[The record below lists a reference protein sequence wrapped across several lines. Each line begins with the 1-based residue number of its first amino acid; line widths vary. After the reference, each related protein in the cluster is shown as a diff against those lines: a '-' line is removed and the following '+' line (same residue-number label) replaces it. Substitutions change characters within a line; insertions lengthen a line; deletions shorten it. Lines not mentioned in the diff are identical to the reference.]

1 MQIFHHSTNTLAKLS
16 IFGGLFILLAGVWAL
31 AEINRSSY
39 NTGQYIERQQPVQFS
54 HKHHVGDDGI
64 DCRYCHTS
72 VENSNSAGMPP
83 TKTCMNCHSQI
94 WSESPY
100 LEIVRASY
108 RDNKPIEWT
117 RVHDLPDFVYFNHSI
132 HINKGIGCASCHGRV
147 DQMAAVYQAS
157 SLQMEWCLECHREPE
172 RFIRP
177 KDKVFDMTYNLAAD
191 PAEKVTAAP
200 NNHLAENLAPSR
212 KAQAQRLVREYGV
225 RSPRII
231 TSCST
236 CHR

>member
-1 MQIFHHSTNTLAKLS
+1 MAQIFHRSTNTLAKLS
-16 IFGGLFILLAGVWAL
+16 IFGGLFILAFVTWAV
-31 AEINRSSY
+31 AEINRSSW
-39 NTGQYIERQQPVQFS
+39 NTGAFVEREQPVQFS

-72 VENSNSAGMPP
+72 VETSSSAGLPS

-94 WSESPY
+94 WNDSPY
-100 LEIVRASY
+100 LEVVRQSW

-132 HINKGIGCASCHGRV
+132 HVAKGVGCNTCHGPV
-147 DQMAAVYQAS
+147 DDMALVYQAR

-172 RFIRP
+172 RFLRP
-177 KDKVFDMTYNLAAD
+177 QSEVFNMRWR
-191 PAEKVTAAP
+191 E
-200 NNHLAENLAPSR
+200 ENKSEEELKQGRDLKEQYAVR
-212 KAQAQRLVREYGV
+212 HKAVMQ
-225 RSPRII
+225 
-231 TSCST
+231 SCST

>member
-72 VENSNSAGMPP
+72 VEVSNSAGMPP

-117 RVHDLPDFVYFNHSI
+117 RVHDLPDYVYFNHSI
-132 HINKGIGCASCHGRV
+132 HVNKGIGCASCHGRV

-157 SLQMEWCLECHREPE
+157 SLQMEWCLECHRQPE

-177 KDKVFDMTYNLAAD
+177 KDKVFDMAYNIAAD
-191 PAEKVTAAP
+191 PAEGVTAAP
-200 NNHLAENLAPSR
+200 SNHLAENLAPSR
-212 KAQAQRLVREYGV
+212 KAQAQKLVREYGV